1 MANFE
6 TVIVETDLL
15 ILGGGMAACGAA
27 VEAAYWAKQ
36 NGLKVTLVDKAAVD
50 RSGAVAMGLSAIN
63 QYVGL
68 KDGTNTL
75 KDYVDY
81 VRNDLM
87 GVTREDLVANIAR
100 HVDSTVHLFEKW
112 GLPIWKDEKGKYVHE
127 GRWQLM
133 INGESYKVIVAEAAK
148 NALLQSGVGQIF
160 ERVFIVGPIMDGDR
174 CAGAVGFSVR
184 ENKFYVFKAK
194 ATLVA
199 MGGAVHVFKPRS
211 SGEGMGRAWYPP
223 WNSGSSAYFTIRA
236 GAEMTCQEVRFI
248 PVRFK
253 DAYGPVGA
261 WFLLF
266 KSRATNSQGGD
277 YMVERRPELEKW
289 GPYGRVKP
297 VPANLRNYLGM
308 LDVMDGK
315 GPINM
320 RTEEAIQKIAD
331 TYKDDPK
338 AYKKKM
344 KELESEAW
352 EDFLDM
358 TISQAILW
366 ASTNVQPEEQSSEI
380 AASEPYFI
388 GSHSG
393 ASGAWVSGPEDLQ
406 TDETK
411 AEYFWGYTNMST
423 VKGLFCAGDASG
435 ASSHK
440 FSSGSHAEG
449 RIAAKSAIKFI
460 VENNAHATVD
470 PAKVESLKA
479 EILKPLDTYEQHK
492 NATTDPEINPNYIKP
507 RMFMFRLQK
516 IMDEY
521 AGGISSPI
529 HNQRGLAEQGP
540 GTAGLAQ
547 GGLRE
552 TRRFQLARTHA
563 LLGKHTPHVA
573 GRSARPDHALPRRDS
588 LARILLPRG
597 QAGSRRREVA
607 CLRQLPGSI
616 PRRTPGRCE
625 PGRSCRSSRSPRST
639 NCSEDSA
646 ARFGAGDSRGREG
659 TSHPPVARMKQGL
672 SKECPHCGQPMVRWA
687 NPQWS

>member
-1 MANFE
+1 MAEFE
-6 TVIVETDLL
+6 NVIVETDLL

-27 VEAAYWAKQ
+27 VEAAHWAKL

-68 KDGTNTL
+68 RDGANTVE
-75 KDYVDY
+75 DYVNY

-87 GVTREDLVANIAR
+87 GITREDLVANIAR

-112 GLPIWKDEKGKYVHE
+112 GLPIWTDEKGAYVHE

-133 INGESYKVIVAEAAK
+133 INGESYKVVVAEAAK

-160 ERVFIVGPIMDGDR
+160 ERVFIVGPLMDGER

-184 ENKFYVFKAK
+184 ENKFYVFQAK

-223 WNSGSSAYFTIRA
+223 WNSGSSAYFTITA

-266 KSRATNSQGGD
+266 KARATNSAGGD
-277 YMVERRPELEKW
+277 YMVERKPELENW
-289 GPYGRVKP
+289 APYGRVKP

-308 LDVMDGK
+308 LDIMEGK
-315 GPINM
+315 GPIHM
-320 RTEEAIQKIAD
+320 RTEEAIQKIGEP
-331 TYKDDPK
+331 YKGDEK

-344 KELESEAW
+344 KEVESEAW

-358 TISQAILW
+358 TISQALLW
-366 ASTNVQPEEQSSEI
+366 AATNVQPEERSSEI
-380 AASEPYFI
+380 AAAEPYFI

-406 TDETK
+406 TAETK
-411 AEYFWGYTNMST
+411 PDYFWGYTNMAT
-423 VKGLFCAGDASG
+423 VTGLFCAGDASG

-460 VENNAHATVD
+460 VENSAAPKIDQAAIEAV
-470 PAKVESLKA
+470 KA
-479 EILKPLDTYEQHK
+479 EILKPLEIFEQHR
-492 NATTDPEINPNYIKP
+492 NETTDPDINPNYIKP

-521 AGGISSPI
+521 AGGITAQFKT
-529 HNQRGLAEQGP
+529 NKTLLERALELLAFLKEDSQKLGAANLHELMRAWENVHRMWQAEAHVR
-540 GTAGLAQ
+540 TILF
-547 GGLRE
+547 REE
-552 TRRFQLARTHA
+552 TRWPGYYFRADKPA
-563 LLGKHTPHVA
+563 MDEEKWHVFA
-573 GRSARPDHALPRRDS
+573 NCKYDPQS
-588 LARILLPRG
+588 G
-597 QAGSRRREVA
+597 QWQM
-607 CLRQLPGSI
+607 L
-616 PRRTPGRCE
+616 
-625 PGRSCRSSRSPRST
+625 SRSIKQIFAKK
-639 NCSEDSA
+639 A
-646 ARFGAGDSRGREG
+646 AGA
-659 TSHPPVARMKQGL
+659 
-672 SKECPHCGQPMVRWA
+672 
-687 NPQWS
+687 

>member
-6 TVIVETDLL
+6 TVEVKTDVL

-27 VEAAYWAKQ
+27 IEAAYWAKK
-36 NGLKVTLVDKAAVD
+36 NGLKATLVDKAAMD

-63 QYVGL
+63 MYVGV
-68 KDGTNTL
+68 KDGANTI

-87 GVTREDLVANIAR
+87 GITREDLVANIAR

-112 GLPIWKDEKGKYVHE
+112 GLPIWKDADGAYVHE

-148 NALLQSGVGQIF
+148 NALGMDNIY
-160 ERVFIVGPIMDGDR
+160 ERVFIVEPLVKDGR
-174 CAGAVGFSVR
+174 CVGAVGFSTR

-194 ATLVA
+194 AVIAT

-211 SGEGMGRAWYPP
+211 TGEGLGRSWYPP
-223 WNSGSSAYFTIRA
+223 FNSGASAYFTIKA

-266 KSRATNSQGGD
+266 KSRATNGLGEA
-277 YMVERRPELEKW
+277 YMQTRKDELEKW
-289 GPYGRVKP
+289 QPYGMVKP
-297 VPANLRNYLGM
+297 VPANLRNWLMM

-315 GPINM
+315 GPIFM
-320 RTEEAIQKIAD
+320 RTEEAIENLSKQVPDEKER
-331 TYKDDPK
+331 
-338 AYKKKM
+338 KKKL

-366 ASTNVQPEEQSSEI
+366 AATNTAPEEKPSEI
-380 AASEPYFI
+380 AACEPYFI

-393 ASGAWVSGPEDLQ
+393 ASGAWVSGPEDIAP
-406 TDETK
+406 K
-411 AEYFWGYTNMST
+411 NYFWGYANMT
-423 VKGLFCAGDASG
+423 TIKGLFAAGDASG

-449 RIAAKSAIKFI
+449 RIAAKAACKFA
-460 VENNAHATVD
+460 VENGDAPEVD
-470 PAKVESLKA
+470 AAKIEELKKW
-479 EILKPLDTYEQHK
+479 ILNPIDLFEQNK
-492 NATTDPEINPNYIKP
+492 NYTSDSEVNPNYIRPKQY
-507 RMFMFRLQK
+507 MFRLQK

-521 AGGISSPI
+521 AGGVSTSFTTSE
-529 HNQRGLAEQGP
+529 QLLTKGLELLDFLKEDSQKLGAEDLHELMRCWENYHRTWQAEAHIR
-540 GTAGLAQ
+540 TILF
-547 GGLRE
+547 REE
-552 TRRFQLARTHA
+552 TRWPGYYFRSDKPAMNKDWEVFANCVYHA
-563 LLGKHTPHVA
+563 DKNDWEMVK
-573 GRSARPDHALPRRDS
+573 RPIEH
-588 LARILLPRG
+588 IY
-597 QAGSRRREVA
+597 
-607 CLRQLPGSI
+607 
-616 PRRTPGRCE
+616 
-625 PGRSCRSSRSPRST
+625 
-639 NCSEDSA
+639 
-646 ARFGAGDSRGREG
+646 
-659 TSHPPVARMKQGL
+659 
-672 SKECPHCGQPMVRWA
+672 
-687 NPQWS
+687 

>member
-1 MANFE
+1 MPKFE
-6 TVIVETDLL
+6 TEVVETDLL

-27 VEAAYWAKQ
+27 VEAAFWAKK

-68 KDGTNTL
+68 KDGTNTV

-87 GVTREDLVANIAR
+87 GITREDLVANIAR

-112 GLPIWKDEKGKYVHE
+112 GLPIWKDEKGSYVHE

-148 NALLQSGVGQIF
+148 NALLQNGTGQIF
-160 ERVFIVGPIMDGDR
+160 ERVFIVGPLMDGDR
-174 CAGAVGFSVR
+174 CAGAIGFSVR
-184 ENKFYVFKAK
+184 ENKVYVFKAK

-211 SGEGMGRAWYPP
+211 AGEGLGRAWYPP
-223 WNSGSSAYFTIRA
+223 WNAGSSAFFTLQA

-266 KSRATNSQGGD
+266 KSRATNAMGGN
-277 YMVERRPELEKW
+277 YMVERTAELEHW
-289 GPYGRVKP
+289 LPYGRVKP

-308 LDVMDGK
+308 LDVMEGK
-315 GPINM
+315 GPLFM
-320 RTEEAIQKIAD
+320 RTEEAMQKLAD

-338 AYKKKM
+338 AYKKKL
-344 KELESEAW
+344 KDLESEAW

-366 ASTNVQPEEQSSEI
+366 ASTNVQPEQKSSEI
-380 AASEPYFI
+380 AAAEPYFI

-393 ASGAWVSGPEDLQ
+393 ASGAWVSGPPDLQ
-406 TDETK
+406 TSETNG
-411 AEYFWGYTNMST
+411 EYFWGYTNMST

-460 VENNAHATVD
+460 VENNGALQID
-470 PAKVESLKA
+470 PAAIDAKVI
-479 EILKPLDTYEQHK
+479 EILKPLETYEQHK
-492 NATTDPEINPNYIKP
+492 AETTDPEVNPNYIKP

-521 AGGISSPI
+521 AGGVSSQFTT
-529 HNQRGLAEQGP
+529 NKVQLERGLE
-540 GTAGLAQ
+540 LLDF
-547 GGLRE
+547 LRE
-552 TRRFQLARTHA
+552 DVQKLGASNLHELMRAWENVHRLWQAEAHVRTMLFRDETRWPGYYFRADKPQMDEEKWHVFANCRFDPQSGNWETRTRPVLHIFPQPKEHE
-563 LLGKHTPHVA
+563 LLG
-573 GRSARPDHALPRRDS
+573 G
-588 LARILLPRG
+588 
-597 QAGSRRREVA
+597 
-607 CLRQLPGSI
+607 
-616 PRRTPGRCE
+616 
-625 PGRSCRSSRSPRST
+625 
-639 NCSEDSA
+639 
-646 ARFGAGDSRGREG
+646 
-659 TSHPPVARMKQGL
+659 
-672 SKECPHCGQPMVRWA
+672 
-687 NPQWS
+687 